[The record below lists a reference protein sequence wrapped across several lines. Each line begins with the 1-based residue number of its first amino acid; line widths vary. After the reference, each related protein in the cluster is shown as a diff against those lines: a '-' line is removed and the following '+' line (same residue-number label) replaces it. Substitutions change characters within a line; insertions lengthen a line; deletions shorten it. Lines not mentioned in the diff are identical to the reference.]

1 MGKFSIAWLGGDD
14 LAEERNSTLHLDQCV
29 ASVEEA
35 QDSECPRGKYV
46 FLKKIDFGLNG
57 LALADA
63 CKPAV
68 LFVLSVCTTTT
79 LFKGWLASAWPTHR
93 QGQL

>member
-1 MGKFSIAWLGGDD
+1 MPESDRPVVMGKFSIAWLGGDD

-46 FLKKIDFGLNG
+46 FLKKN
-57 LALADA
+57 
-63 CKPAV
+63 
-68 LFVLSVCTTTT
+68 
-79 LFKGWLASAWPTHR
+79 
-93 QGQL
+93 